1 VKSLAERL
9 GVTPTNLAL
18 AYLIPRA
25 VPIPKA
31 ERKEHIDDIVRSAN
45 VTLPEWAFKEV
56 STWK

>member
-1 VKSLAERL
+1 

-56 STWK
+56 SSWK